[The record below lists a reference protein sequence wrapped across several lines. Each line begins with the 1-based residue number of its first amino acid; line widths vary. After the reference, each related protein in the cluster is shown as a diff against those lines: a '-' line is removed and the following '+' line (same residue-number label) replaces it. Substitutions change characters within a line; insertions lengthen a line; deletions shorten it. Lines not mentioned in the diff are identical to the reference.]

1 MREHGVQHPSWGG
14 FTEART
20 TCSPTP
26 PHPALT
32 EIGKAY
38 DKSAAQVVLRWLI
51 QGSAITIPKSVRPG
65 PSCTGLRL
73 RGPPGWSP

>member
-14 FTEART
+14 FPKQE
-20 TCSPTP
+20 PPVHP

-51 QGSAITIPKSVRPG
+51 QRSAITIPKAVRPE

-73 RGPPGWSP
+73 HGPPGCGP